1 MSVSQVPSVDRWDEG
16 EAESDTRARVVRLAF
31 NGEPARFEEFVAALR
46 DVTPPTSSVILRGSA
61 VTGHRWGDDA
71 PFDADG
77 VGSSDLDITFVGGG
91 LVRQWRSFHIP
102 GLHTVPLSDAHPDA
116 CPPFVELRRHLS
128 AVAGRPVTLQ
138 ATRSL
143 VQFVRDVVMNQPYL
157 TLIEKTEEGDDTDDD
172 DEGKEDWPR

>member
-16 EAESDTRARVVRLAF
+16 ETESHTRARVVRLAF
-31 NGEPARFEEFVAALR
+31 NGEPARFDEFVSVLR

-71 PFDADG
+71 PFDVDG
-77 VGSSDLDITFVGGG
+77 PGSSDLDITFVGGG
-91 LVRQWRSFHIP
+91 LVRHWKSFHIP

-116 CPPFVELRRHLS
+116 CPPLVPLRDRLS

-143 VQFVRDVVMNQPYL
+143 VQYVRDVVMNQPYL
-157 TLIEKTEEGDDTDDD
+157 TLIERTEEDDEGDDDAGD
-172 DEGKEDWPR
+172 GDWPR